1 VLVDSNPGRLIGA
14 LIGLGLFCIAF
25 TSFLGFFIISFHKI
39 QYPVSTSFVSTEG
52 KIVGHV
58 GEYGTTSGGRFG
70 SSSAQA
76 IVPRYRYQVDGVEYE
91 STRVSTFQNRSK
103 DYSSQYPINGIH
115 TVWYD
120 PINPASAVLDKTGRL
135 YIWYA
140 AFALIA
146 VWLTSAFLLRSTLRD
161 IRAASSI
168 SDR

>member
-1 VLVDSNPGRLIGA
+1 MVDSNSGRLISA

-25 TSFLGFFIISFHKI
+25 TSFLGFFIVSFHKT

-58 GEYGTTSGGRFG
+58 GEYGTTSGGRFS
-70 SSSAQA
+70 SSSARA
-76 IVPRYRYQVDGVEYE
+76 IVPRYRYQVDGVQYE
-91 STRVSTFQNRSK
+91 STRVSTFQNRNK

-120 PINPASAVLDKTGRL
+120 PINPASAVLDKTGMQ

-140 AFALIA
+140 ALAIIA
-146 VWLTSAFLLRSTLRD
+146 VWLMSAFLLRSTLRD

-168 SDR
+168 RDR